1 MSEVEVI
8 KREFQ
13 KDVDAFVDGEVF
25 SRGAIVGVLKK
36 HCRNDSEY
44 RQVLKALTGKTTSKQ
59 LTPAEWYALLKFVKP
74 FKPEGGK
81 WGSERGEDLN
91 RMCNALVRS
100 LDEAPEQ
107 TTFLA

>member
-1 MSEVEVI
+1 MSEVDVI

-13 KDVDAFVDGEVF
+13 KDVDGFQDGEVF
-25 SRGAIVGVLKK
+25 SQGAIVGVLKK

-59 LTPAEWYALLKFVKP
+59 LTAAEWYALLKFVKP
-74 FKPEGGK
+74 FKPQGGK
-81 WGSERGEDLN
+81 WGSERGEELN

-100 LDEAPEQ
+100 MDSVPEQ
-107 TTFLA
+107 IRFA